1 MVEVRSVT
9 FATLLQVPLPVCRLH
24 RLLWVGLDVGSSLGV
39 SGSLRWGTW
48 DLAPTGVSARPPR
61 SPRGQ
66 AGCGTSWDRPV
77 SGLGGGQP
85 GPSRV
90 YLTPFT
96 VTFVRHLTSWS
107 QCFHLQKGK
116 VVSFSAGLE
125 T

>member
-9 FATLLQVPLPVCRLH
+9 FATLLQVPLPFACTACSGSALT
-24 RLLWVGLDVGSSLGV
+24 LGLDSESLALCG
-39 SGSLRWGTW
+39 GEPGT
-48 DLAPTGVSARPPR
+48 SRPAR

-66 AGCGTSWDRPV
+66 AGCGTSWDLPA

-90 YLTPFT
+90 YLSPFT

-107 QCFHLQKGK
+107 QCFHLQKEM